1 MHGYET
7 RFFAAV
13 VYFMLPFVNHTVC
26 AQAKLSRKGAGITAR
41 TLLMFSPPNYNDQ
54 EPERAR
60 GSLLKL

>member
-26 AQAKLSRKGAGITAR
+26 AQAKLSRKGAGLTAR
-41 TLLMFSPPNYNDQ
+41 TLLMFSPQIIMTKSPS
-54 EPERAR
+54 ERGA
-60 GSLLKL
+60 LY